1 MLFYSSECHSHVY
14 EFFSYLQIAQW
25 ELLHMKHNFA
35 TNIPNFLLKLLKY
48 VLKKLNN
55 QNGLYYEKENKW

>member
-14 EFFSYLQIAQW
+14 EFFSYQQIAQW

-35 TNIPNFLLKLLKY
+35 TNIPNFLLKLLKC
-48 VLKKLNN
+48 VLKK
-55 QNGLYYEKENKW
+55 